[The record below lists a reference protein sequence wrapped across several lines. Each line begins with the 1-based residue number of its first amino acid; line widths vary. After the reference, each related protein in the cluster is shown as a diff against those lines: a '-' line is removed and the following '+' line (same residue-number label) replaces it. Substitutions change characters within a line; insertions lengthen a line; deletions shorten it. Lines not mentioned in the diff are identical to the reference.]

1 MSLPAGHAVPSPG
14 DAEEYPVAV
23 IEESVL
29 ISRPPQ
35 EVFDFLTKTSNI
47 PVWDSSVIQAEQ
59 VGDGPVQ
66 VGTRFKG
73 TSKIMGRRFD
83 WVTENIQFEP
93 PSKTVIRSVEGPMT
107 FTISYSLEPQ
117 GAEGTRLT
125 YSIDAD
131 SGLGGVFGKLA
142 DSFVQKAH
150 SRTVRANLETLADLL
165 AEHPDHGQNGG

>member
-1 MSLPAGHAVPSPG
+1 M
-14 DAEEYPVAV
+14 AV

-59 VGDGPVQ
+59 LGDGPVH

-117 GAEGTRLT
+117 GADGTRLT
-125 YSIDAD
+125 YSIDAA

-165 AEHPDHGQNGG
+165 AEHPDHGQNSG